1 MTRRIF
7 QYVPYTFAQ
16 DETAQPT
23 YEAECVTG
31 EVGDCAGESGPHRAP
46 GAVEAWMRAHT
57 QTTGHRRYL
66 RIFSDYAVLQ
76 PPEDDHESAR
86 PGRGTD

>member
-1 MTRRIF
+1 
-7 QYVPYTFAQ
+7 
-16 DETAQPT
+16 
-23 YEAECVTG
+23 
-31 EVGDCAGESGPHRAP
+31 
-46 GAVEAWMRAHT
+46 MRAHT

-76 PPEDDHESAR
+76 PPEDDHESTR